1 MNFLYRNHS
10 NISVVNRGVNGMTYY
25 LADSW
30 QIGISSGETFYGD
43 RYGAVRNDTFQLGGS
58 AFGGL
63 GGVQNGWERFM
74 AVKGRIEFMSLQRR
88 ATRGP
93 PS

>member
-1 MNFLYRNHS
+1 
-10 NISVVNRGVNGMTYY
+10 MTYY

-30 QIGISSGETFYGD
+30 QIGTSSGETFYGD

-63 GGVQNGWERFM
+63 AGVQNGWERFY
-74 AVKGRIEFMSLQRR
+74 GGEGEDRIYVSPTSGYSWTAIMIADNGLSSIEKNSIQ
-88 ATRGP
+88 
-93 PS
+93 SV

>member
-1 MNFLYRNHS
+1 MAATRNVLRPFFVIMNTGY
-10 NISVVNRGVNGMTYY
+10 
-25 LADSW
+25 
-30 QIGISSGETFYGD
+30 YGD